1 MAEEQKRASG
11 KPPEDSRSTA
21 GGIPVKPVYTPEDL
35 QDIDHRK
42 DIGNPGEYPFTRGI
56 YSGARGVVFGQRPV
70 LGFGLPEETNKRIKY
85 LLQYGMASPSG
96 MPSYNLT
103 MDMTSAFGFDS
114 DDPRMAQFVGVN
126 GPPCN
131 SIQDSEAILE
141 DIPIEGI
148 YHGALSY
155 APNWRVAH
163 YIAIADNRGIPRS
176 NIIGATL
183 NNSLHGFIGEGLHLF
198 PPRACLRL
206 IVDTL
211 RFVTENMPYFRAC
224 DVQAYSS
231 REAGCTAAQEA
242 AFAIA
247 DQLEVLRG
255 CQEQGLDID
264 EASKHFTFFFACYSD
279 FFEEVAKFR
288 AARKV
293 WAQVVRERFNTRSD
307 KSLRMRIQVKTS
319 ASTLP
324 AQHPLLNIFR
334 SGLQAISAIFG
345 GASGLNITCMD
356 EAYSAP
362 TEESA
367 RIALLTGKVI
377 EHETGIAN
385 VADPLAGS
393 YYVEALTRDMERA
406 IWDYLDKIDEM
417 GGYIAALERGY
428 LQREIA
434 NVNVR
439 ESLELDSGKKIMVGL
454 NKFQPEESEEDPIA
468 IFDQD
473 PMPTVRAM
481 TQRLAKLRAERDS
494 ARVQEILARFREAAA
509 GDGYLMPIMV
519 EAAKAWCTTSE
530 IYGTLK
536 QVLGED
542 HSCLV
547 PPDWA
552 KGA

>member
-1 MAEEQKRASG
+1 MAKDTKKQSSPPPQEQRH
-11 KPPEDSRSTA
+11 TA
-21 GGIPVKPVYTPEDL
+21 GGIPVKSVYTPGDIKDL
-35 QDIDHRK
+35 DYKR
-42 DIGNPGEYPFTRGI
+42 DIGDPGEYPFTRGI

-70 LGFGLPEETNKRIKY
+70 LGYGLPEETNKRIKY
-85 LLQYGMASPSG
+85 LLQFGMASPSG

-103 MDMTSAFGFDS
+103 MDMTSAYGFDS
-114 DDPRMAQFVGVN
+114 DDPRMAQWVGVN

-131 SIQDSEAILE
+131 SIVDSEMILE
-141 DIPIEGI
+141 GIPIEGV

-163 YIAIADNRGIPRS
+163 YIAIADNRDIPRS

-183 NNSLHGFIGEGLHLF
+183 NDSLHGPIGEGVHLF
-198 PPRACLRL
+198 PPRGCLRL

-211 RFVTENMPYFRAC
+211 KFVTEEMPYFRAS

-247 DQLEVLRG
+247 DQMEVVKGCLEK
-255 CQEQGLDID
+255 GLDID
-264 EASKHFTFFFACYSD
+264 ELSKHLTFFFACYSD

-293 WAQVVRERFNTRSD
+293 WAQIMRERFGAKSD

-334 SGLQAISAIFG
+334 SGAQALSAVFG

-356 EAYSAP
+356 EAFSAP

-367 RIALLTGKVI
+367 RVALLTGKVI

-406 IWDYLDKIDEM
+406 IWDYIGKIDDM
-417 GGYIAALERGY
+417 GGYISALERGY

-434 NVNVR
+434 AVNVKD
-439 ESLELDSGKKIMVGL
+439 SLDLDSGERIIVGL
-454 NKFQPEESEEDPIA
+454 NKFEPEDSEVDPIE

-473 PMPTVRAM
+473 PTPTVKEM
-481 TQRLAKLRAERDS
+481 TRRLEQLRALRDKG
-494 ARVQEILARFREAAA
+494 RVQELLAQFREAAA
-509 GDGYLMPIMV
+509 GDGFLMPIMV
-519 EAAKAWCTTSE
+519 EAAKAHCTTSE
-530 IYGTLK
+530 IFGTLK
-536 QVLGED
+536 ETLGED
-542 HSCLV
+542 KSCLI

>member
-1 MAEEQKRASG
+1 MVEETR
-11 KPPEDSRSTA
+11 TTV
-21 GGIPVKPVYTPEDL
+21 GGIPIKPVYTPDDVNDVDYKKE
-35 QDIDHRK
+35 
-42 DIGNPGEYPFTRGI
+42 IGDPGVFPFTRGI
-56 YSGARGVVFGQRPV
+56 YSGAKGVVFGQRPV
-70 LGFGLPEETNKRIKY
+70 LGFGLPEETNERIKY

-103 MDMTSAFGFDS
+103 MDMCSAYGYDS

-131 SIQDSEAILE
+131 SIRDSEAILE
-141 DIPIEGI
+141 GIPIEGV

-163 YIAIADNRGIPRS
+163 YVAIADNRNIPRS
-176 NIIGATL
+176 NILGATL
-183 NNSLHGFIGEGLHLF
+183 NDSLHGFIGEGLHLF
-198 PPRACLRL
+198 PPKACLRL
-206 IVDTL
+206 VVDTL
-211 RFVTENMPYFRAC
+211 RFVIENMPYFRAC

-242 AFAIA
+242 AFAVA
-247 DQLEVLRG
+247 DMIDVMQG
-255 CQEQGLDID
+255 CVDSGLSPDD
-264 EASKHFTFFFACYSD
+264 VSPHMTFFFACYSD

-288 AARKV
+288 AVRKV
-293 WAQVVRERFNTRSD
+293 WAQVMRERFNVKND
-307 KSLRMRIQVKTS
+307 KNLRMRIQVKTS
-319 ASTLP
+319 ANTLP
-324 AQHPLLNIFR
+324 AQYPQLNIFR
-334 SGLQAISAIFG
+334 AGLQAISAVFG

-356 EAYSAP
+356 EAFSAP

-377 EHETGIAN
+377 EHETGIAG

-393 YYVEALTRDMERA
+393 YYVERLTRDMEDA
-406 IWDYLDKIDEM
+406 VWDYLKKIDEM

-434 NVNVR
+434 RVNVQ
-439 ESLELDSGKKIMVGL
+439 ESHDLDSGSKVVVGV
-454 NKFQPEESEEDPIA
+454 NKFEPEDDDTDPID

-473 PMPTVRAM
+473 PMPTVKEMSR
-481 TQRLAKLRAERDS
+481 RLEKLRKERDNE
-494 ARVQEILARFREAAA
+494 RVHEILSEFREAVK

-519 EAAKAWCTTSE
+519 DAAKALCTTSE
-530 IYGTLK
+530 IFGTLK
-536 QVLGED
+536 EELGED

>member
-1 MAEEQKRASG
+1 MAEEAR
-11 KPPEDSRSTA
+11 TTV
-21 GGIPVKPVYTPEDL
+21 GGIPIKPVYTPD
-35 QDIDHRK
+35 DVK
-42 DIGNPGEYPFTRGI
+42 DVDYKKEIGDPGSFPFTRGI
-56 YSGARGVVFGQRPV
+56 YSGAKGVVFGQRPV
-70 LGFGLPEETNKRIKY
+70 LGFGLPEETNERIKY

-103 MDMTSAFGFDS
+103 MDMCSAYGFDS

-131 SIQDSEAILE
+131 SIRDSEAILE
-141 DIPIEGI
+141 GIPIEGV

-163 YIAIADNRGIPRS
+163 YIAIADNRNIPRS
-176 NIIGATL
+176 NILGATL
-183 NNSLHGFIGEGLHLF
+183 NDSLHGFIGEGLHLF

-206 IVDTL
+206 IVDAL

-242 AFAIA
+242 AFAVA
-247 DQLEVLRG
+247 DMIDVMQG
-255 CQEQGLDID
+255 CVDSGLSPDD
-264 EASKHFTFFFACYSD
+264 VSPHMTFFFACYSD

-288 AARKV
+288 AVRKV
-293 WAQVVRERFNTRSD
+293 WAQVMRERFNVKND
-307 KSLRMRIQVKTS
+307 KNLRMRIQVKTS
-319 ASTLP
+319 ANTLP
-324 AQHPLLNIFR
+324 AQYPQLNIFR
-334 SGLQAISAIFG
+334 AGLQAISAVFG

-356 EAYSAP
+356 EAFSAP

-377 EHETGIAN
+377 EHETGIAS

-393 YYVEALTRDMERA
+393 YYVERLTRDMEDA
-406 IWDYLDKIDEM
+406 VWDYLKKIDEM

-434 NVNVR
+434 RVNVQ
-439 ESLELDSGKKIMVGL
+439 ESHELDSGKKVVVGV
-454 NKFQPEESEEDPIA
+454 NKFEPEDDEEDIID

-473 PMPTVRAM
+473 PMPTVKEMSR
-481 TQRLAKLRAERDS
+481 RLEKLRKERDNG
-494 ARVQEILARFREAAA
+494 RVKEILAEFREAVK

-519 EAAKAWCTTSE
+519 DAAKALCTTSE
-530 IYGTLK
+530 IFGTLK
-536 QVLGED
+536 EELGED